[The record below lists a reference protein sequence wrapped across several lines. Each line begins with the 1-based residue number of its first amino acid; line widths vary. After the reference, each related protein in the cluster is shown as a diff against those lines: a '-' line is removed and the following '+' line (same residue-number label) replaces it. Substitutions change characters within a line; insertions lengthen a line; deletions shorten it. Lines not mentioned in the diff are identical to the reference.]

1 MILPQRCICCS
12 LETGVKVIAYI
23 HLIFHGFMVI
33 FAVSLLT
40 LLLYDQD
47 LKIIRRYLE
56 ESDVNAFD
64 GRDSDEIK
72 KMREG
77 TMIILFVILIVSSA
91 AICSAY
97 LVFHAIR
104 TVS

>member
-1 MILPQRCICCS
+1 
-12 LETGVKVIAYI
+12 
-23 HLIFHGFMVI
+23 MVI

-40 LLLYDQD
+40 LLFYDQD
-47 LKIIRRYLE
+47 LKITRRYLE
-56 ESDVNAFD
+56 DSDVNAFD

-104 TVS
+104 TVSCLG